1 MARYKSAPDALR
13 VMTGYRNSGYTP
25 QSAVADLIDN
35 SISAGAKHV
44 SVLVS
49 QKVDGLWKVYIAD
62 DGCGMNEDVLIQAME
77 YGSSRDLGKSELNVY
92 GLGMKV
98 ASSSFSKRFSVVSK
112 GTNGKTL
119 AATWDLDEMIEYPW
133 EFELVDAN
141 SVQDGILQ
149 QTAGSGTGTVIIWE
163 NADFSSG
170 TPGRSA
176 KKIDALPAKD
186 FVAGLKAFL
195 EMVFCKFMQTGN
207 EWADVEI
214 TLNQEVLKPW
224 YPLDPDFLHPDWEV
238 IVDNLELTVKD
249 KSGQTTLPYRLSTG
263 VILGKTDEENVPGA
277 RDRSRLA
284 TNNQGI
290 YVYRLGR
297 VIEVSP
303 DWLNTLARHATRNQ
317 LRVILE
323 IDPRFDIPLK
333 LPFQKDKVTLTDEM
347 WEDIRNLLSQYDQSF
362 KKLVGKKRRKRAPAD
377 LHGASS
383 AVIEAAGDLI
393 AMPTVSRISD
403 KEVEIEG
410 LFGPTK
416 TEIRDISGIGSRSTR
431 IQMEDDLEG
440 GVLFEPVLR
449 GADQVVLINKSH
461 PFYQK
466 IYLELKDEPLA
477 IQGLDFLLF
486 SLANAEWMTRTDRV
500 REQFTQMRLTMG
512 MTLRNLVAELNVD
525 LEDEESPE
533 VDE

>member
-1 MARYKSAPDALR
+1 MTRYKSAPDALR

-35 SISAGAKHV
+35 SISAGADKI
-44 SVLVS
+44 SVLIS

-62 DGCGMNEDVLIQAME
+62 NGCGMNEDVLIKAME
-77 YGSSRDLGKSELNVY
+77 YGSPRELGKSDMNVY

-98 ASSSFSKRFSVVSK
+98 ASSSFSKRFTVVSK
-112 GTNGKTL
+112 GSEGRNL
-119 AATWDLDEMIEYPW
+119 AATWDLDEMIDHPW
-133 EFELVDAN
+133 EFDLIEAN
-141 SVQDGILQ
+141 EVQQGILQ
-149 QTAGSGTGTVIIWE
+149 QTASSGTGTVIIWE

-170 TPGRSA
+170 TSGRTV
-176 KKIDALPAKD
+176 KKVDALPAKD
-186 FVAGLKAFL
+186 FVAGLKSFL
-195 EMVFCKFMQTGN
+195 EMVFCKFMQQDN
-207 EWADVEI
+207 EWPNVQI
-214 TLNQEVLKPW
+214 TLNQEELKPW
-224 YPLDPDFLHPDWEV
+224 YPLDEDFLHPDWSV
-238 IVDNLELTVKD
+238 IVDNLELEVKS
-249 KSGQTTLPYRLSTG
+249 KAGSISLPYRLQTG

-277 RDRSRLA
+277 KDRSRLA

-317 LRVILE
+317 LRVVLE

-347 WEDIRNLLSQYDQSF
+347 WEDVRNLLSQYDQSF
-362 KKLVGKKRRKRAPAD
+362 KKLVGKKKRKRAPAD

-383 AVIEAAGDLI
+383 AAIEKASDLI
-393 AMPTVSRISD
+393 DMPTVTRISD

-431 IQMEDDLEG
+431 IQMEEDLEG

-486 SLANAEWMTRTDRV
+486 SLANSEWMTRTDRV
-500 REQFTQMRLTMG
+500 REQFTQMRMTMG
-512 MTLRNLVAELNVD
+512 MTLRNLVAELD
-525 LEDEESPE
+525 IETEDEDSAE